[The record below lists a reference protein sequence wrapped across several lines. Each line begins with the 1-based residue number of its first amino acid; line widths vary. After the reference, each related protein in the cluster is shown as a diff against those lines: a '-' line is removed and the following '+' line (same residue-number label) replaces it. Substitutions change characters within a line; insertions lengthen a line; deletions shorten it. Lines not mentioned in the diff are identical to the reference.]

1 MDPTTPD
8 RFFPPF
14 LRKSYQK
21 DRDTS
26 AKKAESRPCFEK
38 WCHLF
43 QRHRTCH
50 YFWYVVKAWCIFL
63 SDEGQSFQTGKYMD
77 FFLLNESQRR
87 AIMAIALQVTAS
99 VRALARCHAQPRVCA
114 RGVCRCAR
122 VWCGRAL

>member
-1 MDPTTPD
+1 VVQQRYM
-8 RFFPPF
+8 
-14 LRKSYQK
+14 
-21 DRDTS
+21 TS
-26 AKKAESRPCFEK
+26 ARK
-38 WCHLF
+38 LF
-43 QRHRTCH
+43 AQISPNMKNGVTSFNDIVHVTT
-50 YFWYVVKAWCIFL
+50 FKWYVVKAWCIFL